1 MLVSA
6 DKKLFGGA
14 SQLCTAFLL
23 SLKKAGKKALLEL
36 STNRLSQIYDKET
49 FVVSYLTKFARSL
62 LLGGVLLF
70 SSGVGSS
77 ALTALFSTVI
87 GFFSR

>member
-1 MLVSA
+1 MLASA

-49 FVVSYLTKFARSL
+49 FVVSYLARSL
-62 LLGGVLLF
+62 LLGGVLLL

-77 ALTALFSTVI
+77 ASTALFSTVI

>member
-1 MLVSA
+1 MSA

-62 LLGGVLLF
+62 LLGGVLL